1 MGVGKTHYDNLQVMR
16 NASPEVIRA
25 AYKGLTQRYHP
36 DRHPEDRTRYERVMK
51 IINEAFE
58 VLSDPGKRAEH
69 DAWIT
74 RQEAAALNP
83 EGTSN
88 SSDARR
94 PTSAPPSHEPP
105 TVNYADAAH
114 AFRQSRVAS
123 AAPEPIR
130 PARQSTPAGESGQQV
145 ATGQVD
151 RKEPP
156 RQHRSLQMAEPGDR
170 DMSAWTGLGIAA
182 AVVAAFMVAMPLSH
196 SRAGRVGIVIGGG
209 SLVLVGIWR
218 IAKYIRNAR
227 DEGARSM
234 KASGV
239 AWWLT
244 AIVWG
249 WLAYALTPHR
259 LGAFAWPDYAA
270 FCAVFLAAWIPA
282 YGACRA
288 LYTSG
293 IQHNLS
299 WLRVYGYIFPAAL
312 VFVALVTIRGS
323 RSDPS
328 FLRAAQPTSGGAF
341 GLTLAHDVG
350 LLIGALVG
358 TALVTAVLVGVGT
371 LAGAVIARIC
381 VVVNAPQ
388 PRPRVTA
395 LLAGWATIPMAGMAL
410 FLAKWVP

>member
-1 MGVGKTHYDNLQVMR
+1 MGKTHYDNLQVMR

-36 DRHPEDRTRYERVMK
+36 DRHPEDRARYERVMK

-83 EGTSN
+83 AGTSN

-105 TVNYADAAH
+105 TVNYADAVH
-114 AFRQSRVAS
+114 AFRQSRMAS

-130 PARQSTPAGESGQQV
+130 PARQSTPADESAQQV
-145 ATGQVD
+145 ATGD
-151 RKEPP
+151 TGRKEPP
-156 RQHRSLQMAEPGDR
+156 RRHRSFRMTEPGDQ
-170 DMSAWTGLGIAA
+170 DMSAWTGLRIAM
-182 AVVAAFMVAMPLSH
+182 AVVVAIMVAIRWSH
-196 SRAGRVGIVIGGG
+196 SRAGRVGIVIGGTA
-209 SLVLVGIWR
+209 LVLAGIWL
-218 IAKYIRNAR
+218 IAEHIRKAR
-227 DEGARSM
+227 NEGTHSM
-234 KASGV
+234 KGSGV

-244 AIVWG
+244 AIIWG

-259 LGAFAWPDYAA
+259 LGAFVWTDYAA

-288 LYTSG
+288 LLAPVT
-293 IQHNLS
+293 QRDLP
-299 WLRVYGYIFPAAL
+299 WPRVGGYIFPAAL
-312 VFVALVTIRGS
+312 VFAALVTIRGGGGGL
-323 RSDPS
+323 S
-328 FLRAAQPTSGGAF
+328 FLRAAQPTSGGAP
-341 GLTLAHDVG
+341 GLALAHDVG
-350 LLIGALVG
+350 LLIGVLVS
-358 TALVTAVLVGVGT
+358 AAFITAVLVGVG
-371 LAGAVIARIC
+371 AVVGAVIARVC
-381 VVVNAPQ
+381 AAANAP
-388 PRPRVTA
+388 RPHTRVTA
-395 LLAGWATIPMAGMAL
+395 LLAGWAVIPVAGMAV